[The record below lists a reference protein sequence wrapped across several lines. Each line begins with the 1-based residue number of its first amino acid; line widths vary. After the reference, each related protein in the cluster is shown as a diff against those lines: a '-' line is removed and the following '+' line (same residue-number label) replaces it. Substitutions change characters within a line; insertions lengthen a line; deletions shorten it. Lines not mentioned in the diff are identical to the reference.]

1 MTVKFIY
8 YYRLLLK
15 EAKKMNI
22 EEVFNIKETK
32 ENEYCLSYKERELLL
47 CNDEEKEP
55 LSKLVESLNIIFTEK
70 EYEYKSYRMMMDFYQ
85 KLISDTLSDKLDNID
100 NLYAMKKMMTEI
112 CNSIESMTKNL
123 KELQDEQKK

>member
-1 MTVKFIY
+1 
-8 YYRLLLK
+8 
-15 EAKKMNI
+15 MNI

-32 ENEYCLSYKERELLL
+32 ENEYCLTYNERELLL

-55 LSKLVESLNIIFTEK
+55 LSKLVETLNIIFTEK
-70 EYEYKSYRMMMDFYQ
+70 EYEYKSYHMMMDFYQ

-123 KELQDEQKK
+123 KELQDEQKKNKL